1 MLSVRGRQE
10 GFRAGPRPG
19 VADDGEL
26 EEGEAFPDDEGN
38 SNSAVGRGFVDPD
51 VALSY
56 IDEKIQHILGHFQ
69 KDFEGGVSAENLGSK
84 FGGYGSFLPT
94 YQHSPSPLPQTR
106 SPPKVANIGTSRS
119 PYQQSAESMGQYPS
133 SVAAESIS
141 RNNGSTAPSPGDL
154 CKKEICSSTNGEKG
168 SVACSDSL
176 NSSFN
181 GSDQKTLKVRIKVG
195 STNAL
200 ARQNAAIYS
209 GLGLDISSSSS
220 MEGCPDGLEGQ
231 SPEFSNVPYE
241 SPRTILQI
249 MTYFS
254 VPGGFLLSPLHGN
267 ILKLTN
273 KAAQLVK
280 KWDTN
285 MDVRNVPRASDGH
298 SKLSLS
304 SGHDKGHASKKMK
317 HDGMKKKSIDA
328 KTRKYTSTASAI
340 MGKDANV
347 EIPVGQVSV
356 SGSHSIPYPSG
367 VPNTELKGVSQST
380 EESTKAAC
388 SKQQMGCNDL
398 GTVKIEATKT
408 EITKH
413 TEENNSFDSS
423 GNGCLVPK
431 GEEKL
436 KASKVD
442 MTSEDR
448 NITSHKYYS
457 YDRKKES
464 KINPERTFEPVMVD
478 FEGNEDK
485 KDWDDVPSDDLNMV
499 PGKETFA
506 SDKTV
511 EGNSRT
517 EVKQMQKEHK
527 TNATAPS
534 NFLEDD
540 NCTHSSIVINDR
552 KIDSHIKFNNFE
564 NKSKAKSHKDLG
576 ENLPKRTI
584 GNIEGGSLENISA
597 QGDLRRKE
605 KMMNSDNEKEF
616 PVSGAAKKEIPGRV
630 KHDIFPASEQHQLH
644 MPSNSRI
651 TTTNAASLPA
661 LDVIKDNWVH
671 CDMCHKWRLLPHGT
685 NTSMFP
691 KKWKCSMLDWLPG
704 MNRCDISEDQTTNA
718 LRSLSTLDA
727 TPIPVTDVSLGGPH
741 TKHAGA
747 AASSTYNINEQLGQS
762 RKRKNALKDENCL
775 VESSYP
781 IPASMTLLSNHQQAP
796 TKNKDAVDSEHYP
809 HERDSVIKHDLGPA
823 SKSADLVAERQKS
836 KHKSRSNHSDGGDLM
851 EKSKRHSNQKT
862 EEELIEMSTRHL
874 RKLKKKINIILIEIG
889 KINGEISLH
898 KEKASRY
905 GILEKPKRINDED
918 VAFHEKMKEHPVDVN
933 ILDLS
938 GKKKTVKEWESQ
950 HSSMD
955 HTSNVAQNENLKE
968 RMEKI
973 VRSEA
978 RPGEVQ
984 DADTL
989 LTSAGGHLTNELV
1002 ADNKCVTCKE
1012 GPPELWANQPPLNL
1026 AEPTRK
1032 DVARLQSS
1040 TAATSSSS
1048 KISSS
1053 WRNKN
1058 SQEAK
1063 GSPVESVSSSP
1074 LKNSNIEKISKASN
1088 TGKDGALNGDSS
1100 IMHTPVKYPST
1111 EVGLLHAGQQTRNS
1125 ESQAAGDPILRGS
1138 LQGGSDSNN
1147 KDVAQSTHAIVSGVT
1162 HLEKGLDNNRPKV
1175 SWRKGLAG
1183 NDSAVGEGDNH
1194 LCSSDKR
1201 ISDMHGPPLQPD
1213 QQDRF
1218 NPRATADSTEHKSK
1232 NNTPPCQG
1240 RNGSGNF
1247 FSDGNK
1253 EIEMSSRKDKLRP
1266 RIDNQDMQKPISK
1279 DTHSHMKESKPE
1291 VHTNRVKSDASKN
1304 NTQVRLNLENGVQ
1317 HGTLGQA
1324 ISNPL
1329 DSMSP
1334 NRRDGNMVAFALK
1347 EARDLKHKANHLKDK
1362 GLELESMGLYFEAA
1376 LKFLHVASLLE
1387 IPNLESSRPGDA
1399 AQSMKLYSETAKL
1412 CNFCANAYERRKK
1425 MASAAL
1431 AYKCVEVAYLKAAY
1445 YKHPS
1450 ASKDRQE
1457 LQAVVQI
1464 APGESPSSS
1473 ASDIDNLNSHGV
1485 SKAHSTKDG
1494 NSPHVAGNHLPLPVR
1509 NQAHL
1514 LRLLAYT
1521 NDVSCAFDASRKS
1534 QVAIASAA
1542 GNQEKGKGVDDGLA
1556 SFGEFSLDYQLLR
1569 EWIHLRLL
1577 QEANDVLALKTVLK
1591 WGRGDKLAVLTRT
1604 NIFYLMES
1612 CLVDTSARLTGFR
1625 KGRCGGVDHELY

>member
-19 VADDGEL
+19 VADDVEL
-26 EEGEAFPDDEGN
+26 EEGEACPDDDGN
-38 SNSAVGRGFVDPD
+38 GAAGRGFVDPD

-56 IDEKIQHILGHFQ
+56 IDEKIQHVLGHFQ

-133 SVAAESIS
+133 TVAAESIS

-273 KAAQLVK
+273 KVAPLVK

-298 SKLSLS
+298 SELSLS
-304 SGHDKGHASKKMK
+304 SGHDKSHVSKKMK
-317 HDGMKKKSIDA
+317 HDGKKKKSIDT
-328 KTRKYTSTASAI
+328 KTRKYTNTTSAI

-347 EIPVGQVSV
+347 EIPVCQVSV
-356 SGSHSIPYPSG
+356 SDAHNIPCSAD
-367 VPNTELKGVSQST
+367 VPNIELKGASQST
-380 EESTKAAC
+380 EESTKAAR

-408 EITKH
+408 EVTKH

-431 GEEKL
+431 GEVKL

-464 KINPERTFEPVMVD
+464 KIKPERTFEPVMVD

-527 TNATAPS
+527 ANATAPS

-552 KIDSHIKFNNFE
+552 KIDSHLKFNNFE

-584 GNIEGGSLENISA
+584 GNNEGGSLENISA
-597 QGDLRRKE
+597 QGDLQRKE
-605 KMMNSDNEKEF
+605 NMMNSDNEKEF

-630 KHDIFPASEQHQLH
+630 KHGIFPASEQHQLH

-651 TTTNAASLPA
+651 TTANATSLPA
-661 LDVIKDNWVH
+661 LGVIKDNWVC

-727 TPIPVTDVSLGGPH
+727 TPIPANGISSGGPH

-747 AASSTYNINEQLGQS
+747 AASSTYNISEQLGQS
-762 RKRKNALKDENCL
+762 RKRKNALKYENCL
-775 VESSYP
+775 VESLYP
-781 IPASMTLLSNHQQAP
+781 IPASMTLLSNQQAP
-796 TKNKDAVDSEHYP
+796 TKNKDTVDSEHYP

-836 KHKSRSNHSDGGDLM
+836 KHKSRSSHSDGGDLM
-851 EKSKRHSNQKT
+851 EKSKRHSKSKNRRGIDRDEHKT
-862 EEELIEMSTRHL
+862 SKKTKKEDQHYFDRDWKNKCDLAGEDVPDETKAL
-874 RKLKKKINIILIEIG
+874 RAKSKTIKGSHEQ
-889 KINGEISLH
+889 GEISLH

-918 VAFHEKMKEHPVDVN
+918 VACHEKMKEHPADVD

-938 GKKKTVKEWESQ
+938 GKKNTVKEWEENQ

-955 HTSNVAQNENLKE
+955 HTNNVAQNENLKE

-989 LTSAGGHLTNELV
+989 LSFAGGRLTNELV

-1012 GPPELWANQPPLNL
+1012 GPPELWENQPPRNL

-1053 WRNKN
+1053 RRNKN

-1100 IMHTPVKYPST
+1100 NMHTPVKYPST
-1111 EVGLLHAGQQTRNS
+1111 EVGLLHAGQQARNS

-1147 KDVAQSTHAIVSGVT
+1147 KDVAQSTNAQVSGVT

-1194 LCSSDKR
+1194 LCSGDKR

-1218 NPRATADSTEHKSK
+1218 NPRATADSTAHKSK

-1266 RIDNQDMQKPISK
+1266 RIDNQDMQRPISK
-1279 DTHSHMKESKPE
+1279 GTHSHMKEGKPE

-1324 ISNPL
+1324 TSNPS
-1329 DSMSP
+1329 DSTSP
-1334 NRRDGNMVAFALK
+1334 IRRDGNMVAFALK

-1412 CNFCANAYERRKK
+1412 CNFCAHAYERRKK

-1556 SFGEFSLDYQLLR
+1556 SVRTVLDFNFNNVNELLR
-1569 EWIHLRLL
+1569 LVRLS
-1577 QEANDVLALKTVLK
+1577 
-1591 WGRGDKLAVLTRT
+1591 
-1604 NIFYLMES
+1604 MES
-1612 CLVDTSARLTGFR
+1612 ISS
-1625 KGRCGGVDHELY
+1625 